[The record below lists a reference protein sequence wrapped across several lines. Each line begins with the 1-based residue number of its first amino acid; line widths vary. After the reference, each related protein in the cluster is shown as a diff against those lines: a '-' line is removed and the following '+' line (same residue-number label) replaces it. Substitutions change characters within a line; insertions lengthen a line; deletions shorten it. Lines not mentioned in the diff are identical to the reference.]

1 MVKLSINDQTHD
13 CLETETVLDALLRAE
28 VKIAYVCKKGTCHTC
43 MLRSLDVPPPN
54 QAQSGL
60 KSTLKS
66 QNYFLACLCH
76 PQQDMQ
82 IKIPNHAEMYTQARI
97 ISKTFLNH
105 NTLCL
110 SIRVTPEFEFHAG
123 QYVNLQRPD
132 GLTRSYSIANIPDAS
147 HTLELHIRLLPNGR
161 FSSWLQQDLQVGDD
175 IAVSE
180 AQGHCFYLPERS
192 AQGVLLVGTGTGLAP
207 LLGILTDAL
216 KQQHSGPIYLFH
228 GSHSLQDLYHIDK
241 LRQLVAQFTNLH
253 YTPCISG
260 APAPEGFATGRAH
273 EVALSTLPN
282 LKNWRVYLC
291 GHPEM
296 VNQMKMQC
304 FLKGAASGDI
314 YADAF
319 LAAPD

>member
-1 MVKLSINDQTHD
+1 MFKLSINDQTHQ
-13 CLETETVLDALLRAE
+13 CLENETVLDALLRAE
-28 VKIAYVCKKGTCHTC
+28 VKIAYVCQKGTCHTC
-43 MLRSLDVPPPN
+43 MLRSLDAPPPT

-82 IKIPNHAEMYTQARI
+82 LKIPNHAEMYTQARVV
-97 ISKTFLNH
+97 SKTQLNH
-105 NTLCL
+105 NTLGL
-110 SIRVTPEFEFHAG
+110 SIAVTPDFEFHAG
-123 QYVNLQRPD
+123 QFINLQRPD
-132 GLTRSYSIANIPDAS
+132 GLTRSYSIANIPDSS
-147 HTLELHIRLLPNGR
+147 HTLELHIRQLANGR
-161 FSSWLQQDLQVGDD
+161 FSNWVQQELKVGDS

-180 AQGHCFYLPERS
+180 AQGHCFYLPERVE
-192 AQGVLLVGTGTGLAP
+192 QGLLLVGTGTGLAP

-216 KQQHSGPIYLFH
+216 KQQHTGPIYLFH
-228 GSHSLQDLYHIDK
+228 GSHTLEDLYLIEK
-241 LRQLVAQFTNLH
+241 LQQLAAQFSNLQ

-260 APAPEGFATGRAH
+260 TPAPAGFAEGRAH
-273 EVALSTLPN
+273 EVALRTVPN

-296 VNQMKMQC
+296 VNQMKMQS

-319 LAAPD
+319 FAAPA